1 MRGVSHHSLPYNE
14 YRIQRYNKIQHKNCE
29 NRLVIILIS
38 ISQRKSI
45 KCEKYIKKEEN
56 WKRKSII
63 NKLFDRIILIL
74 IFFNS
79 IKLEWWHFLV
89 FFHFD
94 VDLWMAPCIKG
105 VILFVWSGEIFLTG
119 ETGPSSFFFV
129 IHFEC
134 KYGELCCVYVVCVCM
149 FNFSVNWKT

>member
-29 NRLVIILIS
+29 TRLVIILIS

-94 VDLWMAPCIKG
+94 VDLWMTMAPCIKG
-105 VILFVWSGEIFLTG
+105 VICLVWRDILNRGDRTEQ
-119 ETGPSSFFFV
+119 FFFLLF
-129 IHFEC
+129 ILNAHMEN
-134 KYGELCCVYVVCVCM
+134 YVV
-149 FNFSVNWKT
+149 FK